1 MQIITKNWNKISPL
15 DINSYIRQ
23 RGYEALQK
31 AIREMAPP
39 DVTREIKNSGL
50 CGRGGAGFSTGE
62 KWETAAKELVKKP
75 RTNRDESSVSNFDTD
90 NDFKG
95 ERLVRGK
102 YFICNLDESEPGTYK
117 DRTIAEKNPH
127 QIIEGLLIGAYAIGA
142 KKAYIYINGNYK
154 KQAEILRIAIGQ
166 AREKEFIGR
175 GILGSAVDID
185 VEIFEGAGAYICGEE
200 TALLSS
206 IEGKRGEPRLKPP
219 YPPVSGLFGKPTI
232 VNNAETLANI
242 PYILRQGAKK
252 YSQIG
257 SSVSPGTKL
266 FVLSGAV
273 KNKGIVEAP
282 LGTTPQ
288 ELIFNSLYGGGL
300 ETGKEFWFAQIG
312 GSSGRLVPAGKLD
325 QPLTY
330 GNCEYPLGS
339 GSVLV
344 VDKNADLK
352 DLLLSWAGFFHRES
366 CGKCVPCREGT
377 YRLWEIAKRLKNN
390 DLREKDRENIE
401 DILWTLSCTT
411 FCPLGKFAATAWSD
425 ALKMFPDKIFKD

>member
-1 MQIITKNWNKISPL
+1 MNILTRSWDKINPL

-31 AIREMAPP
+31 AVREMGPV
-39 DVTREIKNSGL
+39 DVIKEIKSSGL
-50 CGRGGAGFSTGE
+50 RGRGGAGFPTGE
-62 KWETAAKELVKKP
+62 KWETAAKAKV
-75 RTNRDESSVSNFDTD
+75 DE
-90 NDFKG
+90 
-95 ERLVRGK
+95 K

-127 QIIEGLLIGAYAIGA
+127 QILEGLLIGAYAIGA
-142 KKAYIYINGNYK
+142 KKAHVYINGNYK
-154 KQAEILRIAIGQ
+154 KQAEILRIAIDQ
-166 AREKEFIGR
+166 AREKEFLGH

-185 VEIFEGAGAYICGEE
+185 VKIFEGAGAYICGEE
-200 TALLSS
+200 TALINS

-219 YPPVSGLFGKPTI
+219 FPPIAGLFGKPTI

-257 SSVSPGTKL
+257 LRVSPGTKL

-273 KNKGIVEAP
+273 KNKGILEAP
-282 LGTTPQ
+282 LGITLQ
-288 ELIFNSLYGGGL
+288 ELVFNSLYGGGI
-300 ETGKEFWFAQIG
+300 ESGKEFWFAQIG
-312 GSSGRLVPAGKLD
+312 GASGRLVPAGKLD

-339 GSVLV
+339 GSILV

-401 DILWTLSCTT
+401 DILWTLGNTT
-411 FCPLGKFAATAWSD
+411 FCPLGKFASVAWLD
-425 ALKMFPDKIFKD
+425 AIRMFSGEIFNNQ

>member
-1 MQIITKNWNKISPL
+1 MNILSKSWEKINPL

-31 AIREMAPP
+31 VIRRLEPME
-39 DVTREIKNSGL
+39 VIEEIKISGL
-50 CGRGGAGFSTGE
+50 RGRGGAGFPTGG
-62 KWETAAKELVKKP
+62 KWETAAKA
-75 RTNRDESSVSNFDTD
+75 TADE
-90 NDFKG
+90 
-95 ERLVRGK
+95 K

-142 KKAYIYINGNYK
+142 KKAYLYINGNYK
-154 KQAEILRIAIGQ
+154 QQADFLRIAIDQ
-166 AREKEFIGR
+166 ACEKEFLGK
-175 GILGSAVDID
+175 GILGSAVDIE

-200 TALLSS
+200 TALIDS
-206 IEGKRGEPRLKPP
+206 IEGKRGEPRSKPP
-219 YPPVSGLFGKPTI
+219 FPPVSGLFGKPTI

-242 PYILRQGAKK
+242 PYILRHGAQK

-266 FVLSGAV
+266 FILSGAAS
-273 KNKGIVEAP
+273 NKGVVEAP
-282 LGTTPQ
+282 LGITAQ
-288 ELIFNSLYGGGL
+288 ELIFNSIYGGGL

-312 GSSGRLVPAGKLD
+312 GASGRLVPAGKLD

-330 GNCEYPLGS
+330 GNCEYPIGS
-339 GSVLV
+339 GSILV
-344 VDKNADLK
+344 VDKNANIK
-352 DLLLSWAGFFHRES
+352 DFLLSWAGFFHRES
-366 CGKCVPCREGT
+366 CGKCIPCREGT

-401 DILWTLSCTT
+401 DILWTLARTT
-411 FCPLGKFAATAWSD
+411 FCPLGKFASVAWSD
-425 ALKMFPDKIFKD
+425 AVKMFSGEIFKN

>member
-185 VEIFEGAGAYICGEE
+185 VEIFEGAGAYIFGEE

>member
-1 MQIITKNWNKISPL
+1 MQIITRNWGKIDPL
-15 DINSYIRQ
+15 NIDTYTRQ

-31 AIREMAPP
+31 TIREMVPA

-50 CGRGGAGFSTGE
+50 RGRGGAGFSTGE
-62 KWETAAKELVKKP
+62 KWEMAAK
-75 RTNRDESSVSNFDTD
+75 TQADE
-90 NDFKG
+90 
-95 ERLVRGK
+95 K

-117 DRTIAEKNPH
+117 DRMIAEKSPH
-127 QIIEGLLIGAYAIGA
+127 QIIEGLLIGAYSIGV
-142 KKAYIYINGNYK
+142 KKAYIYINGHYK
-154 KQAEILRIAIGQ
+154 AQAEILQIAVDQ
-166 AREKEFIGR
+166 AREKEFLGR
-175 GILGSAVDID
+175 GILGSAVDIE

-200 TALLSS
+200 TALINS

-219 YPPVSGLFGKPTI
+219 FSPIAGLFGKPTI
-232 VNNAETLANI
+232 VNNAETLTNI

-282 LGTTPQ
+282 LGITPQ

-300 ETGKEFWFAQIG
+300 EIGKEFWFAQIG
-312 GSSGRLVPAGKLD
+312 GASGRLLPEGKLD
-325 QPLTY
+325 QLLVY
-330 GNCEYPLGS
+330 GDCEYPVGS
-339 GSVLV
+339 GSILV

-352 DLLLSWAGFFHRES
+352 DYLLSWAGFFHRES

-401 DILWTLSCTT
+401 DILWTLGNTS
-411 FCPLGKFAATAWSD
+411 FCPLGRFASNAWSD
-425 ALKMFPDKIFKD
+425 AMKMFPDKIFKV

>member
-1 MQIITKNWNKISPL
+1 MQIITKNWDKINPL
-15 DINSYIRQ
+15 DIKSYIRQ
-23 RGYEALQK
+23 RGYEAWK
-31 AIREMAPP
+31 KVIRMLPE
-39 DVTREIKNSGL
+39 DVLAEIKNSGL
-50 CGRGGAGFSTGE
+50 RGRGGAGFPTGE
-62 KWETAAKELVKKP
+62 KWEMAAKTP
-75 RTNRDESSVSNFDTD
+75 ADE
-90 NDFKG
+90 
-95 ERLVRGK
+95 K

-127 QIIEGLLIGAYAIGA
+127 QILEGILIGAYAIGA
-142 KKAYIYINGNYK
+142 KKAFIYINGNYK
-154 KQAEILRIAIGQ
+154 KQAEILRIAIDQ
-166 AREKEFIGR
+166 AREKEFLGR
-175 GILGSAVDID
+175 GIVGSAVDVE

-200 TALLSS
+200 TALINSL
-206 IEGKRGEPRLKPP
+206 EGQRGEPRLKPP
-219 YPPVSGLFGKPTI
+219 FPPISGLFGKPTI

-257 SSVSPGTKL
+257 SANSPGTKL

-282 LGTTPQ
+282 LGITAQ

-300 ETGKEFWFAQIG
+300 GAGKEFWFAQIG
-312 GSSGRLVPAGKLD
+312 GASGRLMPAGKLD
-325 QPLTY
+325 QLLAY
-330 GNCEYPLGS
+330 SNCEYPLGS

-344 VDKNADLK
+344 VDKNADIK

-401 DILWTLSCTT
+401 DILWTLANSS
-411 FCPLGKFAATAWSD
+411 FCPLGRFASIAWSD
-425 ALKMFPDKIFKD
+425 AIRMFNKEIFKF

>member
-366 CGKCVPCREGT
+366 CGKCGPCREGT